1 MYIGKH
7 EKKQR
12 KNKMLNDTNLTF
24 KEVKALKAETSYYA
38 EVRKIEALQARINKM
53 KEKSEH
59 SKKVYHYLLFD
70 ACTSR
75 K

>member
-1 MYIGKH
+1 
-7 EKKQR
+7 
-12 KNKMLNDTNLTF
+12 MLNDTVLNV
-24 KEVKALKAETSYYA
+24 KEVKALKAETSYFK
-38 EVRKIEALQARINKM
+38 EVRKIEALEARISKM

-75 K
+75 